1 MRLVLII
8 LNNLNKTRISLLF
21 SIVILFF
28 TSCSKEEENMIYLDD
43 TKSIQISENIS
54 IENGIILHDP
64 IFNYKTY
71 NDFLSYLASSDRFL
85 IVEQKDFNKTISK
98 DKVVISLRHDVDDNI
113 NSAIKFAYLEWKY
126 GIKSSYFIL
135 HTASYYGE
143 TKFRYFK
150 RNDDIKYYLKKIQDT
165 FGHEVGWHN
174 DLVTLQII
182 YGIDPK
188 VFLKNELEWL
198 RSSGLRIY
206 GNVSHGSQYCDIYH
220 YVNAYFWFEVIGSN
234 SGNYCNWEYIKK
246 GFTTYK
252 IEKDS
257 LKNYNLDYEGSF
269 LHSDYFFS
277 DSFWP
282 GGKRWHMGMVNL
294 DTIKPGKK
302 VIILLHPQHWD

>member
-1 MRLVLII
+1 MRLVSGIFNFSI
-8 LNNLNKTRISLLF
+8 RTNQFLLF
-21 SIVILFF
+21 FNLLTIFS
-28 TSCSKEEENMIYLDD
+28 SCKKEEDKIIYLDD
-43 TKSIQISENIS
+43 TRSIQISENIS
-54 IENGIILHDP
+54 IDNGIIVHDP
-64 IFNYKTY
+64 VFNYKTY

-85 IVEQKDFNKTISK
+85 IVQQKDFEKTTSN

-135 HTASYYGE
+135 HTANYYGE
-143 TKFRYFK
+143 TKLRFFK
-150 RNDDIKYYLKKIQDT
+150 RNDNIVYYLKKIQDT

-174 DLVTLQII
+174 DLVTLQIV
-182 YGIDPK
+182 YELDPK
-188 VFLKNELEWL
+188 IFLKNELQWL
-198 RSSGLRIY
+198 RSNDLKIF
-206 GNVSHGSQYCDIYH
+206 GNVSHGSQYCDIYQ
-220 YVNAYFWFEVIGSN
+220 YVNSYFWFEVIGSN
-234 SGNYCNWEYIKK
+234 TGDYRNWEYIKK
-246 GFTTYK
+246 GFNTYK

-257 LKNYNLDYEGSF
+257 LKNYNFEYEGIF

>member
-1 MRLVLII
+1 MRKCL
-8 LNNLNKTRISLLF
+8 LLF
-21 SIVILFF
+21 IPVFF
-28 TSCSKEEENMIYLDD
+28 FSHCIKDEENILYLDD
-43 TKSIQISENIS
+43 VRSIGINENIS
-54 IENGIILHDP
+54 IDNGIIIHDTV
-64 IFNYKTY
+64 FNYITY

-85 IVEQKDFNKTISK
+85 IVRQKDLEKTTSE

-113 NSAIKFAYLEWKY
+113 NSAVKFAYLESKY

-143 TKFRYFK
+143 SKFRSFK
-150 RNDDIKYYLKKIQDT
+150 RNDNIIYYLKKIQDT

-174 DLVTLQII
+174 DLVTLQVM
-182 YGIDPK
+182 YGLDPK

-198 RSSGLRIY
+198 RSNGIEIF

-220 YVNAYFWFEVIGSN
+220 YVNSYFWVEVIGCN
-234 SGNYCNWEYIKK
+234 LCNYYNWEYIKK

-257 LKNYNLDYEGSF
+257 LRSYNFEYEGTM

-277 DSFWP
+277 DSFWKD
-282 GGKRWHMGMVNL
+282 GKRWHMGMVNL
-294 DTIKPGKK
+294 DTIRPGNK